1 MLKIVCIMLGGVVV
15 GYLLRN
21 KKLGWVSGCIMVT
34 IWILLFLLGIA
45 VGNNDDILNH
55 LDTIGFE
62 ALIISTGAVGG
73 SVVLAWVVY
82 RFIYKVKSE

>member
-21 KKLGWVSGCIMVT
+21 KKLGWVSGCIMVA

>member
-1 MLKIVCIMLGGVVV
+1 MLKIVCIMLGGVFV

-21 KKLGWVSGCIMVT
+21 KKLGWVSGCILVA

-45 VGNNDDILNH
+45 VGNNNDILNH